1 MLYER
6 DRDFEA
12 ASEAPLSLDDLA
24 EDLLQQMA
32 TQWSQLW
39 LNPFTAWIKVLE
51 TGAKP
56 WMSATTVPGISS
68 PEPVKQQA
76 LVEEEFAS
84 APAAPPSAPADEAEA
99 SVSQAA

>member
-39 LNPFTAWIKVLE
+39 INPLTAWVRVLE
-51 TGAKP
+51 AGAKP
-56 WMSATTVPGISS
+56 WMSATTVPGIAA

-76 LVEEEFAS
+76 RVEEEFIS
-84 APAAPPSAPADEAEA
+84 APTTEKSPASDEA